1 MGSNPSLISSS
12 LRVEGDPLALYCPL
26 PSAAPSHVPLC
37 FPPVLEKPL
46 SWDLLPFPF
55 PVSWLTMDG
64 EKAERADL
72 MKCSQGTMLHKTSVD
87 RCKSHS
93 FLFCGWLYVCVGTH
107 LCGGTSANP
116 RTPVP
121 SGQRLPSDV
130 FLGHFATLFS
140 RQGPLSEPRAY
151 QLSRQAGQ
159 KAARLCP
166 SPSLQCWY
174 YGSVP
179 RPWALD
185 V

>member
-1 MGSNPSLISSS
+1 MSHCAFL
-12 LRVEGDPLALYCPL
+12 LYWKNHCPGT
-26 PSAAPSHVPLC
+26 S
-37 FPPVLEKPL
+37 
-46 SWDLLPFPF
+46 LPFPF
-55 PVSWLTMDG
+55 PASRLTMDG
-64 EKAERADL
+64 EKAEGADL
-72 MKCSQGTMLHKTSVD
+72 MKCSQGSMLHKTSVD
-87 RCKSHS
+87 RCRSHS

-116 RTPVP
+116 WTPVH
-121 SGQRLPSDV
+121 SGQRLTSDV
-130 FLGHFATLFS
+130 FLGRFTTLFS